1 MKEKMKFNFSDYLS
15 RIDEKLGNLNASNDT
30 QYAFVLKVVLK
41 NKAWRGNLIGPNSKI
56 VTLTGKGRSQFIKDL
71 RDVQKKIGEPQLIFL
86 TTEYKTLM
94 IKNSDPGKYES
105 DEVGFVPNPINANW
119 QTSDIVVSNNHM
131 GITKQ
136 GPALPKVDIEHN
148 VVSAKGNFVI
158 RRLKN
163 SLDNAAL
170 DDDTEYHAIVILP
183 DLGNIG
189 KVSQRAVNRVSDDQ
203 YETNY
208 TGKTRFMNKAL
219 KDAEKLRDERA
230 AGNYNT
236 HTMSFK
242 DLYDIL
248 SNSNDNVKI
257 NGELY
262 RKMFYDS
269 ISGYG
274 YKFTVTTNGV
284 IHICKLSD
292 STGKWRLLTYNIG
305 LQQFI
310 IE

>member
-1 MKEKMKFNFSDYLS
+1 MRFNFTDYLNT
-15 RIDEKLGNLNASNDT
+15 RLDEKLGNLNATNDS
-30 QYAFVLKVVLK
+30 QYKFVLKAVLQ
-41 NKAWRGNLIGPNSKI
+41 NRQWRGDLIGPGSKI
-56 VTLTGKGRSQFIKDL
+56 VTLTGRGRTQFIKDL
-71 RDVQKKIGEPQLIFL
+71 RDVQKKIDEPQLIFL

-94 IKNSDPGKYES
+94 IKNSDWGKYNS
-105 DEVGFVPNPINANW
+105 DSNSYTPSPINANW

-131 GITKQ
+131 GDFAQ
-136 GPALPKVDIEHN
+136 GPVIPKVDIEKH
-148 VVSAKGNFVI
+148 VRSAKGNEVV

-170 DDDTEYHAIVILP
+170 DDDTDYHAIVILP
-183 DLGNIG
+183 DLENVG
-189 KVSQRAVNRVSDDQ
+189 KVRQRAVNRVSDDQ

-208 TGKTRFMNKAL
+208 TGKTRFMNRAL
-219 KDAEKLRDERA
+219 EDAEKLRSERA

-248 SNSNDNVKI
+248 GNSNDNVKI

-262 RKMFYDS
+262 RKMFHDS

-274 YKFTVTTNGV
+274 YKFTVTSNGV

-292 STGKWRLLTYNIG
+292 STGKWRLLTYNVN